1 MAAGKKL
8 TVATVAARLTSE
20 LEGLGFVRVKAKTL
34 KLVKKIND
42 ETEIFIYPG
51 ASRHRG
57 EVFVDPI
64 IGVENVILRARLL
77 SLDDSLKNS
86 TRVCHALLGMLD
98 TWGHFYVKTEDE
110 LEYVASRVAKSVVEV
125 GLPIM
130 SEFDSLEKV
139 RKLLHD
145 EVNGTNR
152 SRVAVLFE
160 KQKLRVIET
169 H

>member
-20 LEGLGFVRVKAKTL
+20 LERLGFVRVKAKTL

-42 ETEIFIYPG
+42 ETEIFIHPG

-64 IGVENVILRARLL
+64 IGVENTILRARLL

-110 LEYVASRVAKSVVEV
+110 LEYVASRMARSVVEV

-130 SEFDSLEKV
+130 SEFDTLDKV
-139 RKLLHD
+139 RKLFHD
-145 EVNGTNR
+145 EVDGTNR
-152 SRVAVLFE
+152 SRVVVLFE
-160 KQKLRVIET
+160 KQKLRAIET